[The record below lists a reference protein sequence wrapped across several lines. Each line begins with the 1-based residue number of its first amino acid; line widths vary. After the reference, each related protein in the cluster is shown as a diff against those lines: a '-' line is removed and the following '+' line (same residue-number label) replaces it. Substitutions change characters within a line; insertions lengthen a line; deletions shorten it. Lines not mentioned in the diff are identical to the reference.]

1 MHVPALYKDQDVA
14 SSHSASPLHK
24 LDSLT
29 AELVESRSV
38 PRCSKVGGDV
48 YVQSGMGGLSGTK
61 ADVLWSAVC
70 CDVPSGL
77 GSFSMGAVQ
86 EGRGELKLMSVKEL
100 EELVGTKE
108 LFSGG
113 CGETGSLEE
122 ETLEVNEG
130 LDNDRQAAKPDKS
143 SDEDEVSST
152 TEPSLEESVKETES
166 SESQGDSVFL
176 SVLSSAISLLCAP
189 LSPVVSTLTNL
200 PSQICYVLQED
211 AAVLASL
218 PSDSFSL
225 VQNLGSGIAS
235 GVENV
240 GSVAYQVGEC
250 GVCSLYTLISTLTG
264 TLLVSGQEGLV
275 GTGTLM
281 GDALGL
287 ATGAVGKVWDFGTE
301 VVECMCQGLGGYVG
315 AVGSEIGV
323 QGWSIGKAISM
334 LVWGG
339 QKGLWYVISTVA
351 GIIGGVLGNTMEN
364 IQEAFNRE

>member
-1 MHVPALYKDQDVA
+1 M
-14 SSHSASPLHK
+14 
-24 LDSLT
+24 
-29 AELVESRSV
+29 
-38 PRCSKVGGDV
+38 

-86 EGRGELKLMSVKEL
+86 EGKGELKLMSVKEL
-100 EELVGTKE
+100 EELVGIKE

-130 LDNDRQAAKPDKS
+130 LDNDGQAAKPDKS
-143 SDEDEVSST
+143 SDEDEVSSPT
-152 TEPSLEESVKETES
+152 AGKKESEPSLEESVEETQS

-189 LSPVVSTLTNL
+189 LSPVVSRLTNL

-218 PSDSFSL
+218 PGDSFSL

-235 GVENV
+235 GVENM

-250 GVCSLYTLISTLTG
+250 GVSSLYTLISTLAG

-323 QGWSIGKAISM
+323 QGWSIGKAIGT

-339 QKGLWYVISTVA
+339 QKGVWYVISTVA
-351 GIIGGVLGNTMEN
+351 GIVGGVLGNTMEN